1 MKAYSS
7 LSDVELTHLLSSGDQ
22 GAFTEIYARYK
33 WLLFLHA
40 LKRVGDREQAKD
52 IVQDL
57 FTTLWD
63 RRAELD
69 LRSHLSGYLY
79 TAIRNRVI
87 KIFTHQQ
94 VVSGYVT
101 SLGKVIREEDCITDH
116 KVRQSSLAALIEKEI
131 NGLPE
136 KMREVFVLSRKYHL
150 SNKEIAQQLGITE
163 GTVKRQISNALKVL
177 RAKLG
182 LFAWLMVLLRVF

>member
-1 MKAYSS
+1 
-7 LSDVELTHLLSSGDQ
+7 
-22 GAFTEIYARYK
+22 
-33 WLLFLHA
+33 LFLHA

-57 FTTLWD
+57 FATLWD

-101 SLGKVIREEDCITDH
+101 SLGKAIREDDCITDH

-182 LFAWLMVLLRVF
+182 FFAWLMVLLRIF